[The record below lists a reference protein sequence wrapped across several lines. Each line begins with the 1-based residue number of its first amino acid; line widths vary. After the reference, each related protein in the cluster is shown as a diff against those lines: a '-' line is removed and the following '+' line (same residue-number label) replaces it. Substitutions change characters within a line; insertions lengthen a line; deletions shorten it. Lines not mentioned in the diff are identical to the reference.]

1 MIDTFS
7 QQAANLSVSRHSM
20 AHLLA
25 AAVQDMFPEAVF
37 GVGPVIEQG
46 SYYDFILPR
55 TLIPEDLGILEGKM
69 RTLLMRNIAFKSEKM
84 EWEEALAL
92 FVAKNQPL
100 KIELLEDLKKFGTT
114 NLSAEVSE
122 AMGTDPEITIWRL
135 VDEDTGEVLFED
147 LCKGPHVS
155 DAAVSLKKLGFS
167 LDKFSAAYWRGDQSR
182 NISMQR
188 LYMLLF
194 ATQAEHDSFVT
205 AREEAKQFD
214 HRILGQQLDLFSF
227 SELVGAGLPLF
238 TPRGTTV
245 RNAIKSLLFQI
256 SKRFGAKEVTIPH
269 MAKIELYETSGHA
282 KKFAGELF
290 HVKSHYNVDFVLKPV
305 NCPHHTQIYA
315 SQPRSY
321 RDLPLRYI
329 ESTMQYRDEKPGQI
343 GGLTRVRAI
352 TCDDGHTF
360 CTPDQIHD
368 EIFSLCQIIKEFYTS
383 INMYEGHWV
392 SISVRDYA
400 HPENYTGTPEDWD
413 KAEKMLKDI
422 NQELGLNGKICEGE
436 AAIYGPKLDFMY
448 KDLQGNDRQL
458 STVQLDFATP
468 QRFGLTYTDVDGS
481 EKPPVMIHRAI
492 LGSYERFLAI
502 LLERTKGHFP
512 LWMAPEQVRI
522 LTVNND
528 PAVLDY
534 VAKIEAILSEIVLNI
549 PLKYNE
555 LRYEKDIRNEGL
567 GKKLKE
573 ALVMKIPVILIVGPR
588 DIEAGVVSVRTQK
601 GEEKVELNKL
611 KAIFIT
617 Q

>member
-1 MIDTFS
+1 MSDLTHS
-7 QQAANLSVSRHSM
+7 LDLPVARHSI
-20 AHLLA
+20 AHILA
-25 AAVQDMFPEAVF
+25 AAVQSLFPEAQF
-37 GVGPVIEQG
+37 GVGPVIENG
-46 SYYDFILPR
+46 SYYDFVLPR
-55 TLIPEDLGILEGKM
+55 TLIPEDTAMIEKKM
-69 RTLLMRNIAFKSEKM
+69 RGLLARNIAFKVEKM
-84 EWEEALAL
+84 EWEEAIVL
-92 FVAKNQPL
+92 FESKNQPL
-100 KIELLEDLKKFGTT
+100 KVELLRDLRAFGTT
-114 NLSAEVSE
+114 NLSADVSE
-122 AMGTDPEITIWRL
+122 VLTSDPVITIWRL
-135 VDEDTGEVLFED
+135 VDETTGEILFED
-147 LCKGPHVS
+147 LCRGPHIEN
-155 DAAVSLKKLGFS
+155 AAQELKGIGFS
-167 LDKFSAAYWRGDQSR
+167 IDKFSSAYWRGDQAR
-182 NISMQR
+182 NLSMQR
-188 LYMLLF
+188 VYLLTF
-194 ATQAEHDSFVT
+194 ANQADHDSFVL

-214 HRILGQQLDLFSF
+214 HRVLGQQLDLFSF

-245 RNAIKSLLFQI
+245 RNAVKSLLFQI
-256 SKRFGAKEVTIPH
+256 SKRYGAKEVTIPH
-269 MAKIELYETSGHA
+269 MAKIDLYETSGHA

-360 CTPDQIHD
+360 CTPDQIHA
-368 EIFSLCQIIKEFYTS
+368 EIYALCQIIKEFYTS
-383 INMYEGHWV
+383 IDMYDGHWV

-413 KAEKMLKDI
+413 KAEQMLKDI
-422 NQELGLNGKICEGE
+422 NIELGLGGTICEGE

-502 LLERTKGHFP
+502 FLERTKGHFP

-534 VAKIEAILSEIVLNI
+534 VAKIEAILSEIVLSK

-573 ALVMKIPVILIVGPR
+573 ALTMKIPMILIVGPR
-588 DIEAGVVSVRTQK
+588 DIEAGVVSMRTQK
-601 GEEKVELNKL
+601 GEERVGLDQL
-611 KAIFIT
+611 ASTVIRL
-617 Q
+617 